1 MYNIIAMR
9 YSWIKLY
16 LRIFATKRSVESQF
30 IHFFNIFMEE
40 QMYSSQKH
48 ETHFNV
54 YFKLTT
60 INFFCCISAIDLY
73 HTLNIQ
79 KNKDD
84 SRKVMLPLVI

>member
-1 MYNIIAMR
+1 
-9 YSWIKLY
+9 
-16 LRIFATKRSVESQF
+16 
-30 IHFFNIFMEE
+30 MEE